1 MNNHNSQAD
10 LQDNNQQAIQSLKEI
25 ALEGIKEQRASRR
38 WKIFFMLI
46 FALMFFLFVMA
57 IKTASMAGDTRFS
70 LAEKYTAVVDIK
82 GIIMSNADASAD
94 NVIPALQE
102 AFEDEKAKGIILNC
116 NTPGGSPVQ
125 SSLIYD
131 EIMRLRKLHPEKPIH
146 AVAGDLC
153 ASGGY
158 FIVSA
163 AENIYANKSTLIG
176 SIGVRM
182 KSFGLVKVMKK
193 IGIESRE
200 MTAGKYKALIDPF
213 KPTTPEAEAHIKKML
228 ASTHKHFIDSV
239 KAGRGDRL
247 ADNDDIFTGL
257 FWTGTDAKE
266 LGVIDDFGSV
276 ASVARDIIKAETTIN
291 FSPHKTLLDKLS
303 NRVGASLSTL
313 LLEKE
318 ITQTVLY

>member
-1 MNNHNSQAD
+1 MNNTHSPADSQ
-10 LQDNNQQAIQSLKEI
+10 NNQQAIQSLKEI
-25 ALEGIKEQRASRR
+25 ALEGIKEQRTARR

-46 FALMFFLFVMA
+46 FALMFFLFIMA
-57 IKTASMAGDTRFS
+57 IKTASTTSNPRFS
-70 LAEKYTAVVDIK
+70 LSDKYTAVIDIK
-82 GIIMSNADASAD
+82 GIIMPDTDASAD

-102 AFEDEKAKGIILNC
+102 AFNDEKVKGIILHC

-131 EIMRLRKLHPEKPIH
+131 EIMRLRSLHKDKPIH

-163 AENIYANKSTLIG
+163 AENIYANRSTLIG

-182 KSFGLVKVMKK
+182 KSFGLVEAMKK

-213 KPTTPEAEAHIKKML
+213 KPSTPEARAHIKKML
-228 ASTHKHFIDSV
+228 TSTHQHFIESV

-247 ADNDDIFTGL
+247 ADNEDLFTGL
-257 FWTGTDAKE
+257 FWTGQDAKK
-266 LGVIDDFGSV
+266 LGIIDDFGSV
-276 ASVARDIIKAETTIN
+276 ASVARDVIKAETTIN
-291 FSPHKTLLDKLS
+291 FSPQKTLLDKLS
-303 NRVGASLSTL
+303 RRVEASIKTL

-318 ITQTVLY
+318 INQTILY

>member
-1 MNNHNSQAD
+1 MNNNNSPAD
-10 LQDNNQQAIQSLKEI
+10 AQNNQQAIQSLKEI

-46 FALMFFLFVMA
+46 FALMFFLFIMA
-57 IKTASMAGDTRFS
+57 IKTASMAGDSRFS
-70 LAEKYTAVVDIK
+70 MAEEYTAVVDIK
-82 GIIMSNADASAD
+82 GIIMSNTDASAD
-94 NVIPALQE
+94 NVIPALQD
-102 AFEDEKAKGIILNC
+102 AFEDDKAKGIILNC

-131 EIMRLRKLHPEKPIH
+131 EIMRLRKLHPDKPIH

-163 AENIYANKSTLIG
+163 AENIYANRSSLVG

-182 KSFGLVKVMKK
+182 KSFGLVEVMKK

-213 KPTTPEAEAHIKKML
+213 KPSTPEAEAHIKRML
-228 ASTHKHFIDSV
+228 SSTHKHFIDSV

-247 ADNDDIFTGL
+247 KDNGDIFTGL
-257 FWTGTDAKE
+257 FWTGEDAKT
-266 LGVIDDFGSV
+266 LGIIDDFGSV
-276 ASVARDIIKAETTIN
+276 ASVARDIIKAETTVN
-291 FSPHKTLLDKLS
+291 FSPQKTLLDKLS
-303 NRVGASLSTL
+303 SRVGASISTL

>member
-1 MNNHNSQAD
+1 MNND
-10 LQDNNQQAIQSLKEI
+10 DNQQAIQSLKEI
-25 ALEGIKEQRASRR
+25 ALAGIKEQRTARR
-38 WKIFFMLI
+38 WKIFFMMI
-46 FALMFFLFVMA
+46 FALMFFLFFMA
-57 IKTASMAGDTRFS
+57 IKAASMSGDSRFS
-70 LAEKYTAVVDIK
+70 IAEKYTAVIDIK
-82 GIIMSNADASAD
+82 GIIMPNADASAA
-94 NVIPALQE
+94 NILPALQE
-102 AFEDEKAKGIILNC
+102 AFEDDKVKGIILNC

-131 EIMRLRKLHPEKPIH
+131 EIMRLRKLYTDKPIH

-163 AENIYANKSTLIG
+163 AENIYANRSTLIG

-182 KSFGLVKVMKK
+182 KSFGLVEVMKK

-213 KPTTPEAEAHIKKML
+213 KPTTPEAEFHIKKIL

-247 ADNDDIFTGL
+247 KDNEDIFTGL
-257 FWTGTDAKE
+257 FWTGQDAKE
-266 LGVIDDFGSV
+266 LGVIDGFGSV
-276 ASVARDIIKAETTIN
+276 ASVARDIIKAETVIN
-291 FSPHKTLLDKLS
+291 FSPKKTLLDKLS
-303 NRVGASLSTL
+303 NRVGASINTL
-313 LLEKE
+313 LMQEG
-318 ITQTVLY
+318 TAQTVLY

>member
-1 MNNHNSQAD
+1 MNNNNSPAD
-10 LQDNNQQAIQSLKEI
+10 LHDNNQQAIQSLKEV
-25 ALEGIKEQRASRR
+25 ALAGIKEQRSARR

-46 FALMFFLFVMA
+46 FALMFFLFFMA
-57 IKTASMAGDTRFS
+57 IKATSMAGDSRFS

-82 GIIMSNADASAD
+82 GIIMANSDASAD
-94 NVIPALQE
+94 NVIPALQD
-102 AFEDEKAKGIILNC
+102 AFADEKAKGIILNC

-131 EIMRLRKLHPEKPIH
+131 EIMRLRKLHPNKPIH

-163 AENIYANKSTLIG
+163 AENIYANRSTLIG

-182 KSFGLVKVMKK
+182 KSFGLVEVMKK

-213 KPTTPEAEAHIKKML
+213 KPSTPEAEAHIKKML
-228 ASTHKHFIDSV
+228 ASTHQHFIDSV

-247 ADNDDIFTGL
+247 KDDDDIFTGL
-257 FWTGTDAKE
+257 FWTGQNAKE

-303 NRVGASLSTL
+303 NRVGASISTL

>member
-1 MNNHNSQAD
+1 MNNDN
-10 LQDNNQQAIQSLKEI
+10 LQMENQQAIQSLKEI
-25 ALEGIKEQRASRR
+25 ALAGIKEQRTARR

-46 FALMFFLFVMA
+46 FAFMFFLMVMA
-57 IKTASMAGDTRFS
+57 IKSASSMKDLRLTTAD
-70 LAEKYTAVVDIK
+70 KYTALIEVK
-82 GIIMSNADASAD
+82 GVIMPDTAASAA
-94 NVIPALQE
+94 NIIPVLQE
-102 AFEDEKAKGIILNC
+102 AFKDDKVKGIILQC

-131 EIMRLRKLHPEKPIH
+131 EIMRLRKLHKDKPIY
-146 AVAGDLC
+146 AVAEDIC

-163 AENIYANKSTLIG
+163 AEKIYANKSTLIG

-182 KSFGLVKVMKK
+182 QSFGVVEAMKK

-213 KPTTPEAEAHIKKML
+213 KPSKPEAEAHITKML
-228 ASTHKHFIDSV
+228 ASTHEHFISAV

-247 ADNDDIFTGL
+247 KDNDDIFTGL
-257 FWTGTDAKE
+257 FWTGKDAKK
-266 LGVIDDFGSV
+266 LGVIDEFGSIE
-276 ASVARDIIKAETTIN
+276 SVARDIFKAETIIN
-291 FSPHKTLLDKLS
+291 FSPKKTLLDKLS
-303 NRVGASLSTL
+303 TRVGVSIGSL

-318 ITQTVLY
+318 IPQAVLY